1 MFTYYCSC
9 TCSKDALKLTNTD
22 AKTGICAEGLS
33 RNSNFRNRL
42 AQEELKFSNTVVASG
57 LDLLMIG
64 TSAGRTK
71 RERKVPSRYQDTD
84 AFFDSNTG
92 MPATNAQKAAAVLM
106 LEENTHIL
114 PANHPATTSG
124 TPMTRRLTQ
133 DSLKHD
139 KIKKC
144 TVIMPMLPD
153 LNEHVKLWCLYHN
166 QYDCPCHN
174 YKNPLDY
181 GPDINKSRNV
191 ARRTL
196 GNNFKSKL
204 FADDDEIYQRSK
216 NHHHSK
222 LENVASK
229 LKQSPTK
236 IFESADN
243 TFLPTMCPKY
253 NHDPREHCART
264 AGHDVRRFSSKATK
278 YPHKIH
284 MENNKKHQQN
294 SHQPPRSVGPSPPPL
309 IPLEDE
315 EETADFGRITSVTS
329 LKQVIRVKPKK
340 PETITVDDFKDFKLV
355 DKPKGSFMFVH
366 WKILR

>member
-1 MFTYYCSC
+1 MYF
-9 TCSKDALKLTNTD
+9 K
-22 AKTGICAEGLS
+22 
-33 RNSNFRNRL
+33 
-42 AQEELKFSNTVVASG
+42 
-57 LDLLMIG
+57 
-64 TSAGRTK
+64 
-71 RERKVPSRYQDTD
+71 
-84 AFFDSNTG
+84 TG

-114 PANHPATTSG
+114 PATPGATSHG

-153 LNEHVKLWCLYHN
+153 LNEHVKIWCLYHN
-166 QYDCPCHN
+166 QYECPCHN

-181 GPDINKSRNV
+181 GPDINQSRNV
-191 ARRTL
+191 ARRSL
-196 GNNFKSKL
+196 GSNFKSKL
-204 FADDDEIYQRSK
+204 FADDDEIYQKQNSK
-216 NHHHSK
+216 NTNSETNTNSTAK
-222 LENVASK
+222 LNTT
-229 LKQSPTK
+229 KQSPTK
-236 IFESADN
+236 FSPESSGSDN
-243 TFLPTMCPKY
+243 TLLPTMCSKF

-264 AGHDVRRFSSKATK
+264 AGHDVRKFSSKATK

-284 MENNKKHQQN
+284 MENNKKHPRN
-294 SHQPPRSVGPSPPPL
+294 AQPSARSGKTNLSIVHTYFVKSTVCLLLIPIFLHLPAGPSPPPL
-309 IPLEDE
+309 IPLEDDE

-329 LKQVIRVKPKK
+329 LKQVIRLKPKK

-366 WKILR
+366 WHILR

>member
-1 MFTYYCSC
+1 
-9 TCSKDALKLTNTD
+9 
-22 AKTGICAEGLS
+22 
-33 RNSNFRNRL
+33 
-42 AQEELKFSNTVVASG
+42 
-57 LDLLMIG
+57 
-64 TSAGRTK
+64 
-71 RERKVPSRYQDTD
+71 
-84 AFFDSNTG
+84 

-114 PANHPATTSG
+114 PATPGATSHG

-153 LNEHVKLWCLYHN
+153 LNEHVKIWCLYHN
-166 QYDCPCHN
+166 QYECPCHN

-181 GPDINKSRNV
+181 GPDINQSRNV
-191 ARRTL
+191 ARRSL

-204 FADDDEIYQRSK
+204 FADDDEIYQKQSSK
-216 NHHHSK
+216 DPHFKSENNTNRTAK
-222 LENVASK
+222 LNTT
-229 LKQSPTK
+229 KQSPTK
-236 IFESADN
+236 ISPESSGSDN
-243 TFLPTMCPKY
+243 TLLPTMCSKF

-264 AGHDVRRFSSKATK
+264 AGHDVRKFSSKATK

-284 MENNKKHQQN
+284 MENNKKHSKNAQPAARSGRN
-294 SHQPPRSVGPSPPPL
+294 NLSIVHTTYFVKSNVCSHLIPICLHIPAGPSPPPL
-309 IPLEDE
+309 IPLEDDE
-315 EETADFGRITSVTS
+315 EETVDFGRITSVTS

-366 WKILR
+366 WHILR